1 MKNIE
6 NIKILIEKQNKQY
19 SEGNKPERKK
29 ISLSI
34 HNKITIN
41 KDKEKKNEMFS
52 FKNISSNIKKT
63 NFIIQEYK
71 TNDLIMQIEEARENI
86 SFSNFNNILIK
97 KENKINNNINFNN
110 IVENINENKLES
122 LIFSKKNSEQIPND
136 DINIKKPVIISDISM
151 KNDKNKNISI
161 IKSENLPAN
170 KNTNINPLVL
180 NNDSHFNFS
189 SISNIKEM
197 SNLNNNKFPI
207 LNNNKSI
214 KNPLTSKNIYS
225 ENKDN
230 QNSFLKPKDISTP
243 IAHMENKDDH
253 INFGNLSNSFSFNN
267 PNNNNGNNSINFS
280 SLANSH
286 KNYTQNSEVSNHHNN
301 PYENSTN
308 KHSQINFSQLSSLN
322 FLKNPIER
330 GTPVNLNTIS
340 SIHSNNHERN
350 HTTSNMNF
358 EYLLKN
364 YNNLNQNVS
373 NFANGNNILNNYSN
387 LNNIYNLNNLV
398 NTANNDNNNI
408 INLISQSP
416 RNIEHNL
423 SVTLNNLHNLNNSL
437 NNITSPK
444 NLVNNLMPNNNNNNL
459 PTQNSDF
466 FNFMNLSSFN
476 AMSNNVGS
484 TPISQNISCNY
495 NNINNP
501 LTPSGNPGFLN
512 LSEISKYK
520 YQFNSENINNLNL
533 QNPNILNYC
542 GSIGNK
548 NSNGNSSINNQNSQN
563 NNIKTPITILKNQ
576 LNEINHNGKLNQNT
590 ENRGDETNVSVKTY
604 KSFEEINQIHNS
616 LINKLSVIKQNNP
629 EFYKECCINYQNL
642 IQDPEKRIYTIMKI
656 VCDYDRLYPDNTVNK
671 ILNFKNFPC
680 AKPTNI
686 STKINNSVNAYGTL
700 NNPDDLSSKN
710 IHTLTNMNSTNNI
723 TSCKSS
729 PWLNAGN
736 INSFGD
742 LAKNYF
748 NNVNNKNKNC
758 TENFNDSILTP
769 KSKYLF
775 KFFKFLDRI
784 NSDFLNISQ
793 TNETINH
800 YEIISPMNSRNNN
813 HMMNLMVN
821 IGNLSNICSPISMNT
836 GNNLQSGNIK
846 TRDQQPTF
854 SDFVRNISNKTE

>member
-642 IQDPEKRIYTIMKI
+642 IQDPEKEFI
-656 VCDYDRLYPDNTVNK
+656 
-671 ILNFKNFPC
+671 
-680 AKPTNI
+680 
-686 STKINNSVNAYGTL
+686 
-700 NNPDDLSSKN
+700 
-710 IHTLTNMNSTNNI
+710 
-723 TSCKSS
+723 
-729 PWLNAGN
+729 
-736 INSFGD
+736 
-742 LAKNYF
+742 
-748 NNVNNKNKNC
+748 
-758 TENFNDSILTP
+758 
-769 KSKYLF
+769 
-775 KFFKFLDRI
+775 
-784 NSDFLNISQ
+784 Q
-793 TNETINH
+793 
-800 YEIISPMNSRNNN
+800 
-813 HMMNLMVN
+813 
-821 IGNLSNICSPISMNT
+821 
-836 GNNLQSGNIK
+836 
-846 TRDQQPTF
+846 
-854 SDFVRNISNKTE
+854 